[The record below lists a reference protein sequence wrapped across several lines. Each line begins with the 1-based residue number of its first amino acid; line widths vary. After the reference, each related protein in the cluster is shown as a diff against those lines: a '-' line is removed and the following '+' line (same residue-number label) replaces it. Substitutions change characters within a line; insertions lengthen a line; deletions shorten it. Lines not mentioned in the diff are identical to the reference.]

1 MCLPSFC
8 GHDTTGTGVRITMSR
23 IVDKRRQKLGR
34 QKKQKLKKRADGRY
48 CCRWKDKQF
57 MGHTEDEALQAREA
71 YKRAVLSG
79 LNPSRITFSQYAE
92 TWLKSHKNGISE
104 RSRTRYK
111 LHHKKFIESAGD
123 KPLSQYIPS
132 DISQFFQHYTGKSS
146 SSILQASLAIGG
158 VFRSAVADRIILSD
172 PTQSI
177 KPPKGTHGTH
187 RAITQ
192 EERQAIHNTS
202 HRLRPAVMVML
213 YAGLRKGEAIAL
225 NIDRDVDFENR
236 LIHVR
241 EAVHHLPNGQ
251 PEITSTKTEAGVRT
265 IPLLDTLANELRGLH
280 GLLCTSAK
288 GLLMSDS
295 AFDRAWQNYLKA
307 LSQTAGKP
315 VTIRTHDLRHSFCT
329 MLYDAGID
337 VKSSMLWMGH
347 ANETMTM
354 RIYTHLSNQKRTE
367 AENALR
373 QAEKKGLY
381 MQNDMQ
387 SLPDPSQSQ

>member
-1 MCLPSFC
+1 M
-8 GHDTTGTGVRITMSR
+8 G
-23 IVDKRRQKLGR
+23 K

-57 MGHTEDEALQAREA
+57 MGHTEAEALQAREA
-71 YKRAVLSG
+71 YKLMILNG
-79 LNPSRITFSQYAE
+79 LKPSDMPFSMYAAK
-92 TWLKSHKNGISE
+92 WLKTHKNGISE
-104 RSRTRYK
+104 RSKNRYERY
-111 LHHKKFIESAGD
+111 HRYFIEDAGD
-123 KPLSQYIPS
+123 KPLIQYVPS
-132 DISQFFQHYTGKSS
+132 DISMFFQRFIGCSN
-146 SSILQASLAIGG
+146 SSILQASISVCG
-158 VFRSAVADRIILSD
+158 VFHSALADRIIPTD
-172 PTQSI
+172 PTQGI

-192 EERQAIHNTS
+192 EERTWIHNTS

-225 NIDRDVDFENR
+225 DIDRDVDFENK

-251 PEITSTKTEAGVRT
+251 PEITATKTEAGVRT

-307 LSQTAGKP
+307 LSKTAGKP
-315 VTIRTHDLRHSFCT
+315 VMIRTHDLRHSFCT

-354 RIYTHLSNQKRTE
+354 RIYTHLSNQRRIE

-373 QAEKKGLY
+373 LAEKRGFS
-381 MQNDMQ
+381 MRNDMQ
-387 SLPDPSQSQ
+387 TLPEPQKTLDS

>member
-1 MCLPSFC
+1 
-8 GHDTTGTGVRITMSR
+8 MS
-23 IVDKRRQKLGR
+23 R
-34 QKKQKLKKRADGRY
+34 QKKQHLKRRADGRY

-57 MGHTEDEALQAREA
+57 MGRTEDEALQAREA

-79 LNPSRITFSQYAE
+79 LKPSSITFSQYAE
-92 TWLKSHKNGISE
+92 KWLKSHKNGISE

-111 LHHKKFIESAGD
+111 LHHRNFVESAGD
-123 KPLSQYIPS
+123 KPLAQYVPS
-132 DISQFFQHYTGKSS
+132 DISQFFQHYIGKSS

-225 NIDRDVDFENR
+225 DIDRDVDFENR

-251 PEITSTKTEAGVRT
+251 PEITTTKTEAGVRT

-307 LSQTAGKP
+307 LSKTAGKP
-315 VTIRTHDLRHSFCT
+315 IRIRTHDLRHSFCT

-337 VKSSMLWMGH
+337 IKSAMLWMGH

-367 AENALR
+367 AENTLR